1 MRQVLTLICFFSLCA
16 FGANAQYNN
25 ASNGPLK
32 YRVFFDTS
40 DYNLNP
46 HYQKILDEVVKIIKK
61 RPGILFEV
69 SGHTDTLGSEAYNVD
84 LSLKR
89 AKVVKDYLVAKGV
102 SEKNLYLVG
111 MGESKP
117 FKQNNGRYSAKNS
130 RRVEFRQIL
139 RVSGKLVDAATG
151 RSIKGKVLL
160 NVPNKPMKNQ
170 EFETGN
176 DGKFEFIT
184 SYRRKYY
191 FFGFADGYLSAID
204 SIMATMQEPG
214 SSNVEIVVKMTKAT
228 ITEKKNYGE
237 ILFFEGT
244 FKIMPKSENSIQEIV
259 DLMTKNPTIYI
270 EIRGHV
276 DQPGRDKLPKEQIEA
291 GEKLSFARAQ
301 AINNAIVKKGVSP
314 ARIKYRGMG
323 SKEMLYAD
331 PQTAEEREANRRVEV
346 VILNV
351 K

>member
-1 MRQVLTLICFFSLCA
+1 MRQAKAIVLFLSFFA
-16 FGANAQYNN
+16 FTANAQYNHGG
-25 ASNGPLK
+25 NGPLQYK
-32 YRVFFDTS
+32 VFFDTS
-40 DYNLNP
+40 DFNLNE
-46 HYQKILDEVVKIIKK
+46 HYEKVLDEVVKIIKK
-61 RPGILFEV
+61 KPGILFEV
-69 SGHTDTLGSEAYNVD
+69 SGHTDTLGSDAFNAD

-89 AKVVKDYLVAKGV
+89 AKVVKDYLVSKGV

-111 MGESKP
+111 MGDSKP
-117 FKQNNGRYSAKNS
+117 FKQNGRYSTKFS

-139 RVSGKLVDAATG
+139 RVSGRLTDAASG

-184 SYRRKYY
+184 SYRTKYY

-214 SSNVEIVVKMTKAT
+214 SSNVEINVRMTKAT
-228 ITEKKNYGE
+228 ITERKNYGD
-237 ILFFEGT
+237 IHFFEGT
-244 FKIMPKSENSIQEIV
+244 FKIMPKSESSIQEIV
-259 DLMTKNPTIYI
+259 DLMTENPTIYI

-276 DQPGRDKLPKEQIEA
+276 DQPDRATLPKEQIEA
-291 GEKLSFARAQ
+291 GEQLSFARAQ
-301 AINNAIVKKGVSP
+301 AINNALVKKGVSP

-323 SKEMLYAD
+323 SQEMLYPS
-331 PQTAEEREANRRVEV
+331 PQTAEEREANRRVEI

-351 K
+351 R

>member
-1 MRQVLTLICFFSLCA
+1 
-16 FGANAQYNN
+16 
-25 ASNGPLK
+25 
-32 YRVFFDTS
+32 
-40 DYNLNP
+40 LNE
-46 HYQKILDEVVKIIKK
+46 HYEKVLDEVVKIIKK
-61 RPGILFEV
+61 KPGILFEV
-69 SGHTDTLGSEAYNVD
+69 SGHTDTLGSDAFNAD

-89 AKVVKDYLVAKGV
+89 AKVVKDYLVSKGV

-111 MGESKP
+111 MGDSKP
-117 FKQNNGRYSAKNS
+117 FKQNGRYSTKFS

-139 RVSGKLVDAATG
+139 RVSGRLTDAASG

-184 SYRRKYY
+184 SYRTKYY

-214 SSNVEIVVKMTKAT
+214 SSNVEINVRMTKAT
-228 ITEKKNYGE
+228 ITERKNYGD
-237 ILFFEGT
+237 IHFFEGT
-244 FKIMPKSENSIQEIV
+244 FKIMPKSESPIQEIV
-259 DLMTKNPTIYI
+259 DLMTENPTIYI

-276 DQPGRDKLPKEQIEA
+276 DQPDRATLPKEQIEA
-291 GEKLSFARAQ
+291 GEQLSFARAQ
-301 AINNAIVKKGVSP
+301 AINNALVKKGVSP

-323 SKEMLYAD
+323 SQEMLYPS
-331 PQTAEEREANRRVEV
+331 PQTAEEREANRRVEI

-351 K
+351 R